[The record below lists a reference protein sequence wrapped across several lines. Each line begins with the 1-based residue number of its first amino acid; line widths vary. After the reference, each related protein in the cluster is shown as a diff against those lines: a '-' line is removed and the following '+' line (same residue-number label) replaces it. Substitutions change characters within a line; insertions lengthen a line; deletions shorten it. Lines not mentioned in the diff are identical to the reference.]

1 MTEAPTRY
9 EGWNRDRQGWFMGQ
23 TAGTWITGAATGLPL
38 LLGVGAAP
46 LAVRGWR
53 GCRCGRR

>member
-9 EGWNRDRQGWFMGQ
+9 EGWNKDRKGWFMGQ

-38 LLGVGAAP
+38 LLGVGLHRWLFV
-46 LAVRGWR
+46 LA
-53 GCRCGRR
+53 